1 FVGMATDSILV
12 WASSRESYV
21 ESQGTTTLRIKHASK
36 MGRNVMDFRDTVGE
50 LVSLDLQRLRNLKPV
65 IVEII
70 GSRNPLGDLLKKLDS
85 ISHEEISS
93 LFDSVRSVII
103 HEASC
108 SAATVCDFLR
118 RLTILSSFSISGVDY
133 TQSEW
138 DDVARTL
145 QKLNVR
151 CLSAGCGPV
160 CSLTRSLNVEM
171 LHLAGQPGVRLADLL
186 TCTTPLVTVKTLFC
200 SEIDFENATEG
211 AAEQLLN
218 VIPTL
223 FPRMESLIFDWNMVD
238 PALTIDE
245 NAKKIMNAIC
255 ALRSKLSLS
264 MVAIIAY
271 TPCGETKH
279 AAGNLARLLSSEF
292 HQVSLVTFAT
302 RGVPIENHNFS
313 LIVGGESVDAR
324 STLTHLIV
332 QRRSSIITAAQSMLL
347 IDSESILHQT
357 GSIIDFGGFDQKYI
371 VREIEAKDKEFAQQ
385 TFE

>member
-1 FVGMATDSILV
+1 MLLLFNLISEIQAPILSPAPRGV
-12 WASSRESYV
+12 VPASV
-21 ESQGTTTLRIKHASK
+21 
-36 MGRNVMDFRDTVGE
+36 
-50 LVSLDLQRLRNLKPV
+50 
-65 IVEII
+65 
-70 GSRNPLGDLLKKLDS
+70 
-85 ISHEEISS
+85 SS

-138 DDVARTL
+138 NDVARTI

-218 VIPTL
+218 IIPTL
-223 FPRMESLIFDWNMVD
+223 FPRMESLVFDWNMVD

-255 ALRSKLSLS
+255 ALRGKLPLS

-302 RGVPIENHNFS
+302 RGVPMENHNFS
-313 LIVGGESVDAR
+313 LVVGGESVDAR

-332 QRRSSIITAAQSMLL
+332 QRSLENPRPSAWATRRVSPTWIIKRRTQDGFLSAQVNCGQERLHSRRLL
-347 IDSESILHQT
+347 REFTFNHASQN
-357 GSIIDFGGFDQKYI
+357 FGCWMIYF
-371 VREIEAKDKEFAQQ
+371 VAQDLSPNCKNEGQ
-385 TFE
+385 STPQS